1 MLKRDF
7 FKFVVNFATE
17 HRKHGF
23 KTNAQTL
30 ITHEAPDYKTLEF
43 DIKKLLKREQSLCG
57 LV

>member
-7 FKFVVNFATE
+7 SKLVVNFATE
-17 HRKHGF
+17 HRQHGF

-30 ITHEAPDYKTLEF
+30 ITHEAPDYKTLAF
-43 DIKKLLKREQSLCG
+43 DIKKLSKREQSLWG